1 MSHPECLSPFKLCEL
16 FHAGR
21 ADSLALADVV
31 ARMRAVVQR
40 MISEERLA
48 EAAAASEGGPGHTE
62 LAAP

>member
-1 MSHPECLSPFKLCEL
+1 L